1 MTREGNSMVLVGSE
15 VRTKEAFDIDMETSR
30 LETIYEEIRAEKV
43 PSEVINGGCR
53 HELSSV
59 RL

>member
-1 MTREGNSMVLVGSE
+1 MVLVGSE